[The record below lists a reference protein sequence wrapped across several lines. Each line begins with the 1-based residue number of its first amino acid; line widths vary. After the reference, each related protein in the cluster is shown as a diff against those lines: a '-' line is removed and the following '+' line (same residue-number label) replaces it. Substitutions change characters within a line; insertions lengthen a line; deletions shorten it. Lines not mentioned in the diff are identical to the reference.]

1 MFVIHEKKIGWKYM
15 NVFCLDEIVWTYI
28 LIEIEEFEANQKI
41 HQNGIALSVTNIG
54 FRFQIHTFLKGFRS
68 VAYTQAKKVDVSMFL
83 VSTQNW
89 TEITNS
95 EISVALF
102 KSRQRHKSK

>member
-1 MFVIHEKKIGWKYM
+1 M
-15 NVFCLDEIVWTYI
+15 CTYI
-28 LIEIEEFEANQKI
+28 LIEIEEFEAKQKI
-41 HQNGIALSVTNIG
+41 HQNCITLSVTKIG

-89 TEITNS
+89 TEITYS
-95 EISVALF
+95 EISVQNANL
-102 KSRQRHKSK
+102 KNE

>member
-1 MFVIHEKKIGWKYM
+1 MH
-15 NVFCLDEIVWTYI
+15 VFCPAFQMCTYI

-54 FRFQIHTFLKGFRS
+54 FRFQMHTFLKGFRS

-89 TEITNS
+89 TEITYS
-95 EISVALF
+95 EISVYRVSHMCQKF
-102 KSRQRHKSK
+102 KSS